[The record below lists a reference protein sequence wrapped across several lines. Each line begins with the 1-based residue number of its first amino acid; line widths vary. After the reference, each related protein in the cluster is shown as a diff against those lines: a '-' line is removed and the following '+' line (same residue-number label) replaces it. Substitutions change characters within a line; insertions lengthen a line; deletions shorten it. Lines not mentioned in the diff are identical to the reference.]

1 MAKRKKISIPNEL
14 IMEVM
19 GQVDESIPVAAE
31 ALNVSEGSLRKR
43 ISTDRQLR
51 ALYIKESPDE
61 LPLPDKVETMLRE
74 PRSQGGDKKLA
85 DAMQKMNSKLLN
97 EGLRQAGISE
107 ETCRKLELFSR
118 MDENGWRMLIG
129 GLDLMHRML
138 LYQAA
143 ALFQEAE
150 RCRSDELDNN
160 DIDWD
165 QRVTAQKH
173 YNEICKTL
181 ISTYDRV
188 LNGTLAS
195 VKMAET
201 TTPKKKKK
209 PGFAPLAEKDTASQS

>member
-1 MAKRKKISIPNEL
+1 MSKRKRINIPNDL

-19 GQVDESIPVAAE
+19 GQTDESISVAAE
-31 ALNVSEGSLRKR
+31 ALNVSESSLRKR
-43 ISTDRQLR
+43 ISADRQLK
-51 ALYIKESPDE
+51 ALYIKDSPVPI
-61 LPLPDKVETMLRE
+61 PLPDPVETMIRE
-74 PRSQGGDKKLA
+74 AKPSSSDTKLA
-85 DAMQKMNSKLLN
+85 DAMQKMNSQLLN
-97 EGLRQAGISE
+97 EGLREAGISE
-107 ETCRKLELFSR
+107 ETCRKLELFSK
-118 MDENGWRMLIG
+118 MDDNGWRMLVG

-150 RCRSDELDNN
+150 RCRSSELDG
-160 DIDWD
+160 DDLEWD

-195 VKMAET
+195 VRMAST
-201 TTPKKKKK
+201 AAPQKKKK
-209 PGFAPLAEKDTASQS
+209 PGYAPLTEKTTPSLS

>member
-1 MAKRKKISIPNEL
+1 MAKRKKISIPNDL

-31 ALNVSEGSLRKR
+31 AMNVSESSLRKR
-43 ISTDRQLR
+43 IRGDRQLS
-51 ALYIKESPDE
+51 ALYLKQSPSDIE
-61 LPLPDKVETMLRE
+61 LPDKVETLIRE
-74 PRSQGGDKKLA
+74 PKIEKGDAKLA

-97 EGLRQAGISE
+97 EGLRQAGISD
-107 ETCRKLELFSR
+107 ETCKKLELFSK

-150 RCRSDELDNN
+150 RCRTELDG
-160 DIDWD
+160 DEPDWD
-165 QRVTAQKH
+165 QRISLQKH

-188 LNGTLAS
+188 LNGTMAS
-195 VKMAET
+195 VKMAENT
-201 TTPKKKKK
+201 KPTKKKK
-209 PGFAPLAEKDTASQS
+209 PGYAPLTEKDTASQS